1 MMSELP
7 KVKIDLKGIREYARN
22 KEAVIANIH
31 IEKQNSTS
39 LTSFYLQHGVI
50 RLTEKEKHYGIF

>member
-31 IEKQNSTS
+31 IEK
-39 LTSFYLQHGVI
+39 
-50 RLTEKEKHYGIF
+50 